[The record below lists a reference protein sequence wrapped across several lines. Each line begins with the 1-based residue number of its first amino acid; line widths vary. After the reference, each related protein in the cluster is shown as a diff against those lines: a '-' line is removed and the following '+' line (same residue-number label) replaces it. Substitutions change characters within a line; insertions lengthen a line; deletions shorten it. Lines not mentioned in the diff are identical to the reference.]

1 MMALLTPY
9 LNIFNGETVQ
19 LEKVPSLD
27 FEEFRETLL
36 MLTEK
41 GGRIS
46 SLFGMPSKNGMLR
59 IFAIIARD
67 RQVISVLGEQKEGE
81 QEPSRQDECRY

>member
-1 MMALLTPY
+1 MNIIETQNLTRRFGRMEALHGIDLAVPTGCVMALLTPY

-41 GGRIS
+41 GGRI
-46 SLFGMPSKNGMLR
+46 
-59 IFAIIARD
+59 
-67 RQVISVLGEQKEGE
+67 
-81 QEPSRQDECRY
+81 